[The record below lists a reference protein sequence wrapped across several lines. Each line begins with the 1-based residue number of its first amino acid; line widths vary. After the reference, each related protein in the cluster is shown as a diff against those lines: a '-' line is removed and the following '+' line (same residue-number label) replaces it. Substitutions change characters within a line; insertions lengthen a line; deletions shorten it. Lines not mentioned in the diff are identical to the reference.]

1 MGGSASKK
9 TYKEVKLVVFGVG
22 GVGKSALT
30 IQFVQG
36 IYVPDTDPSIE
47 DSYRKRTE
55 TSSESIML
63 EIVDTASPDQ
73 FTAMRDLYMKNGNG
87 FVLVYD
93 VMNKASFDDI
103 ADIRE
108 QILRVKDVG
117 SVPMVLVANK
127 CDMEEKRVVS
137 REDGLDLARKFECTV
152 YEASAKENINVDQI
166 FHDVASQ
173 IKAPHRQHHA
183 VK

>member
-47 DSYRKRTE
+47 DSYRKKTE
-55 TSSESIML
+55 TAKESIML

-73 FTAMRDLYMKNGNG
+73 FTAMRDLYMKNG
-87 FVLVYD
+87 
-93 VMNKASFDDI
+93 
-103 ADIRE
+103 
-108 QILRVKDVG
+108 
-117 SVPMVLVANK
+117 
-127 CDMEEKRVVS
+127 
-137 REDGLDLARKFECTV
+137 KFECRV